1 MPNILTSEQV
11 LALAPDTSS
20 AQAARGLAVPQKWV
34 SLNHMP
40 QAVWGECRG
49 SGAAPYQVLAAPDG
63 LALRCSCPSRK
74 RPCKHALALLL
85 LAAAEPAQLLPAAPP
100 EWVRAWLAERAHH
113 EAAAPKPAPDPEALA
128 RAAKDKADR
137 AAARAAEREA
147 KVAAGVEELTLW
159 LADLVRRGLAA
170 AQSQPPRYWDSM
182 AARLVDA
189 QAPGLARRVRELGG
203 LAASGA
209 GWPDRL
215 TDRLG
220 RLHLLLEAYRRL
232 PELSLELQADVR
244 AAVGWTVSQEALLA
258 ADGVRDEWQVLGR
271 RVEDDDHLR
280 TQRTW
285 LWGRATGRSAVL
297 LAFAAQGQ
305 PLEVSYAPGTALAGE
320 VVFFPSALPQRGL
333 LKPGAALRPFG
344 VWPGYA
350 ALAAAAQA
358 YGRAL
363 AHQPWLER
371 VLTPLAAVTP
381 VRVEGA
387 WWLRDAAG
395 QGWPLA
401 AGFEATWQLLG
412 LSGGAPLP
420 VCGEW
425 DGEAFWPLSAWAGER
440 LAVLGAA

>member
-1 MPNILTSEQV
+1 MPNSLTSEQV

-20 AQAARGLAVPQKWV
+20 AQAARGLAVPHQWV
-34 SLNHMP
+34 SLNHMS

-63 LALRCSCPSRK
+63 RASRCTCPSRK

-85 LAAAEPAQLLPAAPP
+85 LAAAEPPPLISAAPP
-100 EWVRAWLAERAHH
+100 EWVRAWLAERARH
-113 EAAAPKPAPDPEALA
+113 EPAAVSTPKPAPDPEAQA
-128 RAAKDKADR
+128 RR

-147 KVAAGVEELTLW
+147 KVAAGVEELRLW

-170 AQSQPPRYWDSM
+170 AQGQPPRFWDGM

-209 GWPDRL
+209 GWPERL

-220 RLHLLLEAYRRL
+220 RLHLLLEAYGRVTD
-232 PELSLELQADVR
+232 LSPDLQADVR

-258 ADGVRDEWQVLGR
+258 EAGARDEWQVLGR
-271 RVEDDDHLR
+271 RVEADDQLR

-285 LWGRATGRSAVL
+285 LWGRATGQAALVL
-297 LAFAAQGQ
+297 TFAAQGQ
-305 PLEVSYAPGTALAGE
+305 PLEVNFAPGTALAGE

-333 LKPGAALRPFG
+333 LKPGAALRAFG
-344 VWPGYA
+344 AWPGYA
-350 ALAAAAQA
+350 SLAEAARA

-363 AHQPWLER
+363 ARQPWLER
-371 VLTPLAAVTP
+371 TLAPLWAVTP

-387 WWLRDAAG
+387 WWLRDVAG
-395 QGWPLA
+395 HGWPLA
-401 AGFEATWQLLG
+401 AGFEAAWQLLG

-425 DGEAFWPLSAWAGER
+425 DGEAFWPLSAWAEDH
-440 LAVLGAA
+440 LVVLGAA